1 MITISIIKKV
11 IMMSYSEQLLDSIE
25 KQDFSQ
31 EKVLLKKALDEDEPE
46 VLASLAENLMGLGF
60 TDLAKDVYRSLI
72 ARFPKEDL
80 FKIYLAEILL
90 NDGKDDDG
98 LSLLYDIPEDSPSYL
113 DSLLVQADYYQTNGL
128 LETAYSKLR
137 KAAKIAPDEDV
148 VKFGLAELD
157 YLSGRYEQA
166 LDLYRDLLKRQST
179 FSEINL
185 NDRLFQTLAKLGR
198 YEEASEVI
206 DQHGGDILDIDSKY
220 QAALIMLAVG
230 KNDQAIKYLDEVID
244 QSPDYVNAYRLLATA
259 YENKNDDDQ
268 TLRSAQAG
276 IAYNELDPVL
286 YSKGASAAV
295 RLNDFATAENL
306 LQKGLK
312 FLPEDID
319 LLLQLSNVYLQEG
332 KYEENLQLFKDVDE
346 DDLDPQAHWNLA
358 LSYQALDQNEQAK
371 SEFLLAYPEFQN
383 NADFLKQMIRFFNTE
398 ANSQQVVKELLT
410 RYLKLEPEDTEMQEL
425 NNDLLDS

>member
-1 MITISIIKKV
+1 
-11 IMMSYSEQLLDSIE
+11 MMSYSEQLLDSIE

>member
-1 MITISIIKKV
+1 
-11 IMMSYSEQLLDSIE
+11 MMSYSEQLLDSIE

-128 LETAYSKLR
+128 LETAYSKLK

-332 KYEENLQLFKDVDE
+332 KYEENLHLFKDVDE

-358 LSYQALDQNEQAK
+358 LSYQALDQNDQAK

-410 RYLKLEPEDTEMQEL
+410 HYLKLEPEDTEMQEL

>member
-425 NNDLLDS
+425 NNDFLDN

>member
-1 MITISIIKKV
+1 
-11 IMMSYSEQLLDSIE
+11 MMSYSEQLLDSIE

-286 YSKGASAAV
+286 YSKGASAAI

-425 NNDLLDS
+425 NNDLLDN

>member
-1 MITISIIKKV
+1 
-11 IMMSYSEQLLDSIE
+11 MMSYSEQLLDSIE

-128 LETAYSKLR
+128 LETAYSKLK

-286 YSKGASAAV
+286 YSKSASAAV
-295 RLNDFATAENL
+295 RLNDFSTAEDL

-332 KYEENLQLFKDVDE
+332 KYEENLQLFKEVDE
-346 DDLDPQAHWNLA
+346 DNLDPQAHWNLA
-358 LSYQALDQNEQAK
+358 LSYQALEQDDQAK

-425 NNDLLDS
+425 NNNLLDS

>member
-1 MITISIIKKV
+1 
-11 IMMSYSEQLLDSIE
+11 MSYSEQLLDSIE

-128 LETAYSKLR
+128 LETANIKLK

-286 YSKGASAAV
+286 YSKSASAAV
-295 RLNDFATAENL
+295 RLNDFSTAEDL

-332 KYEENLQLFKDVDE
+332 KYEENLQLFKEVDE
-346 DDLDPQAHWNLA
+346 DNLDPQAHWNLA
-358 LSYQALDQNEQAK
+358 LSYQALEQDDQAK

-398 ANSQQVVKELLT
+398 ANSQQVVKELLR

-425 NNDLLDS
+425 NNNLLDS

>member
-1 MITISIIKKV
+1 
-11 IMMSYSEQLLDSIE
+11 MSYSEQLLDSIE

-306 LQKGLK
+306 LLKGLK

>member
-1 MITISIIKKV
+1 
-11 IMMSYSEQLLDSIE
+11 MSYSEQLLDSIE

-128 LETAYSKLR
+128 LETANIKLK

-286 YSKGASAAV
+286 YSKSASAAV
-295 RLNDFATAENL
+295 RLNDFSTAEDL

-332 KYEENLQLFKDVDE
+332 KYEENLQLFKEVDE
-346 DDLDPQAHWNLA
+346 DNLDPQAHWNLA
-358 LSYQALDQNEQAK
+358 LSYQALEQDDQAK

>member
-1 MITISIIKKV
+1 
-11 IMMSYSEQLLDSIE
+11 MMSYSEQLLDSIE

-128 LETAYSKLR
+128 LETANIKLK

-286 YSKGASAAV
+286 YSKSASAAV
-295 RLNDFATAENL
+295 RLNDFSTAEDL

-332 KYEENLQLFKDVDE
+332 KYEENLQLFKEVDE
-346 DDLDPQAHWNLA
+346 DNLDPQAHWNLA
-358 LSYQALDQNEQAK
+358 LSYQALEQDDQAK

-398 ANSQQVVKELLT
+398 ANSQQVVKELLR

-425 NNDLLDS
+425 NNNLLDS

>member
-1 MITISIIKKV
+1 
-11 IMMSYSEQLLDSIE
+11 MSYSEQLLDSIE

-128 LETAYSKLR
+128 LETAYSKLK

-198 YEEASEVI
+198 YEEAGEVI

-286 YSKGASAAV
+286 YSKSASAAV
-295 RLNDFATAENL
+295 RLNDFSTAEDL

-332 KYEENLQLFKDVDE
+332 KYEENLQLFKEVDE
-346 DDLDPQAHWNLA
+346 DNLDPQAHWNLA
-358 LSYQALDQNEQAK
+358 LSYQALEQDDQAK

-398 ANSQQVVKELLT
+398 ANSQQVVKELLR

-425 NNDLLDS
+425 NNNLLDS

>member
-1 MITISIIKKV
+1 
-11 IMMSYSEQLLDSIE
+11 MSYSEQLLDSIE

-306 LQKGLK
+306 LLKGLK

-332 KYEENLQLFKDVDE
+332 KYDENLQLFKDVDE

-425 NNDLLDS
+425 NNDLLDN

>member
-1 MITISIIKKV
+1 
-11 IMMSYSEQLLDSIE
+11 MMSYSEQLLDSIE

-128 LETAYSKLR
+128 LETAYSKLK

-259 YENKNDDDQ
+259 YENKNDDNQ

-286 YSKGASAAV
+286 YSKSASAAV
-295 RLNDFATAENL
+295 RLNDFSTAEDL

-332 KYEENLQLFKDVDE
+332 KYEENLQLFKEVDE
-346 DDLDPQAHWNLA
+346 DNLDPQAHWNLA
-358 LSYQALDQNEQAK
+358 LSYQALEQDDQAK

-398 ANSQQVVKELLT
+398 ANSQQVVKELLR

-425 NNDLLDS
+425 NNNLLDS

>member
-1 MITISIIKKV
+1 
-11 IMMSYSEQLLDSIE
+11 MMSYSEQLLDSIE

-128 LETAYSKLR
+128 VETAYSKLK

-286 YSKGASAAV
+286 YSKSASAAV
-295 RLNDFATAENL
+295 RLNDFSTAEDL

-332 KYEENLQLFKDVDE
+332 KYEENLQLFKEVDE
-346 DDLDPQAHWNLA
+346 DNLDPQAHWNLA
-358 LSYQALDQNEQAK
+358 LSYQALEQDDQAK

-398 ANSQQVVKELLT
+398 ANSQQVVKELLR

-425 NNDLLDS
+425 NNNLLDS

>member
-1 MITISIIKKV
+1 
-11 IMMSYSEQLLDSIE
+11 MSYSEQLLDSIE

-128 LETAYSKLR
+128 LETAYSKLK

-295 RLNDFATAENL
+295 RLNDFSTAEDL

-332 KYEENLQLFKDVDE
+332 KYEENLQLFKEVDE
-346 DDLDPQAHWNLA
+346 DNLDPQAHWNLA
-358 LSYQALDQNEQAK
+358 LSYQALEQDDQAK

-398 ANSQQVVKELLT
+398 ANSQQVVKELLR

-425 NNDLLDS
+425 NNNLLDS